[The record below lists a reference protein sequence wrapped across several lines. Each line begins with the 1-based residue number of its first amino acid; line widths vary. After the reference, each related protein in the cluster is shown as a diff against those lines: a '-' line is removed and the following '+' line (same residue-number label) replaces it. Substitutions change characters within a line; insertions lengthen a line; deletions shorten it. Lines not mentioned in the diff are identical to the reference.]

1 MESSIVVIPTYDEI
15 ENIEKLIRIILD
27 LDCKFDILVVDDSS
41 PDKTANKVKELIPI
55 FKNRLFLKVRKRKK
69 GLGKAYIDGFN
80 WALEKKYDFIF
91 QMDADLSHNPE
102 NLIEM
107 LFKLKNGSDVIIGSR
122 YIKGTNVVN
131 WPLSRILLSKF
142 ASFYVNIITGMPI
155 KDPTSGY
162 VGFRKDVLKSISL
175 EKIKFVGYAF
185 QIELKYKAWIK
196 NYLIEE
202 HSIIFKNRERGFSK
216 MNSSIIW
223 EAIYGVII
231 LRILGKK

>member
-1 MESSIVVIPTYDEI
+1 MESSIVVIPTYNEF
-15 ENIEKLIRIILD
+15 ENIEKLIRIILN

-55 FKNRLFLKVRKRKK
+55 FEKRLFLKVRKLKE

-91 QMDADLSHNPE
+91 QMDADFSHNPE

-107 LFKLKNGSDVIIGSR
+107 LFKLKNGSEVIIGSR

-162 VGFRKDVLKSISL
+162 VGFRRDVLKSISL

-196 NYLIEE
+196 DYLIEE

>member
-107 LFKLKNGSDVIIGSR
+107 LFKLKNGIDVIIGSR

-142 ASFYVNIITGMPI
+142 ASFYVKTITGMPI

-162 VGFRKDVLKSISL
+162 VGFRRDVLKSISL

-196 NYLIEE
+196 DYLIEE

>member
-15 ENIEKLIRIILD
+15 ENIEKLIRIILN

-55 FKNRLFLKVRKRKK
+55 FEKRLFLKVRKLKE

-107 LFKLKNGSDVIIGSR
+107 LFKLKNGIDVIIGSR

-142 ASFYVNIITGMPI
+142 ASFYVNTITGMPI

-162 VGFRKDVLKSISL
+162 VGFRRDVLKSISL

-196 NYLIEE
+196 DYLIEE

>member
-1 MESSIVVIPTYDEI
+1 MESSIVVIPTYNEF
-15 ENIEKLIRIILD
+15 ENIEKLIRIILN

-55 FKNRLFLKVRKRKK
+55 FEKRLFLKVRKRKE

-91 QMDADLSHNPE
+91 QMDADFSHNPE

-107 LFKLKNGSDVIIGSR
+107 LFKLKNGSEVIIGSR

-142 ASFYVNIITGMPI
+142 ASFYVNTITGMPI

-162 VGFRKDVLKSISL
+162 VGFRRDVLKSISL

>member
-1 MESSIVVIPTYDEI
+1 MESSIIVIPTYDEI
-15 ENIEKLIRIILD
+15 ENIEKLIRIILN

-55 FKNRLFLKVRKRKK
+55 FEKRLFLKVRKLKE

-107 LFKLKNGSDVIIGSR
+107 LFKLKKGSDVIIGSR

-142 ASFYVNIITGMPI
+142 ASFYVNTITGMPI

-162 VGFRKDVLKSISL
+162 VGFRRDVLKSISL

-196 NYLIEE
+196 DYLIEE

>member
-15 ENIEKLIRIILD
+15 ENIEKLIRIILN

-55 FKNRLFLKVRKRKK
+55 FEKRLFLKVRKRKE

-91 QMDADLSHNPE
+91 QMDADLSHNPD

-142 ASFYVNIITGMPI
+142 ASFYVNTITGMPI

-162 VGFRKDVLKSISL
+162 VGFRRDVLKSISL

-196 NYLIEE
+196 DYLIEE

>member
-55 FKNRLFLKVRKRKK
+55 FEKRLFLKVRKIKE

-91 QMDADLSHNPE
+91 QMDADFSHNPE

-107 LFKLKNGSDVIIGSR
+107 LFKLKNGGEVIIGSR
-122 YIKGTNVVN
+122 YVKGTNVVN

-142 ASFYVNIITGMPI
+142 ASFYVNTITGMPI

-162 VGFRKDVLKSISL
+162 VGFRRDVLKSISL

-196 NYLIEE
+196 DYLIEE

>member
-15 ENIEKLIRIILD
+15 ENIEKLIRIILN
-27 LDCKFDILVVDDSS
+27 LDCKFDILVDDDSS

-55 FKNRLFLKVRKRKK
+55 FEKRLFLKVRKLKE

-107 LFKLKNGSDVIIGSR
+107 LFKLKNGIDVIIGSR

-142 ASFYVNIITGMPI
+142 ASFYVKTITGMPI

-162 VGFRKDVLKSISL
+162 VGFRRDVLKSISL

-196 NYLIEE
+196 DYLIEE

>member
-55 FKNRLFLKVRKRKK
+55 FEKRLFLKVRKRKE

-102 NLIEM
+102 NLIQM

-162 VGFRKDVLKSISL
+162 VGFRRDVLKSISL

-196 NYLIEE
+196 DYLIEE

>member
-55 FKNRLFLKVRKRKK
+55 FEKRLFLKVRKLKE

-107 LFKLKNGSDVIIGSR
+107 LFKLKNGSEVIIGSR

-142 ASFYVNIITGMPI
+142 ASFYVNTITGMPI

-162 VGFRKDVLKSISL
+162 VGFRRDVLKSISL

-196 NYLIEE
+196 DYLIEE